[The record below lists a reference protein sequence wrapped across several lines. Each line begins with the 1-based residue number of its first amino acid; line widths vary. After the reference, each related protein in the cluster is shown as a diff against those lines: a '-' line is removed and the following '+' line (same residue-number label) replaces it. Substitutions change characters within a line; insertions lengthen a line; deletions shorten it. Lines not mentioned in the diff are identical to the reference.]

1 MFYKLKI
8 FIYDLKTLILSLIN
22 TQKVYM
28 ELRHIKYFLK
38 LAEELSFVRAAEKL
52 FISQPPLSRQ
62 IKELETEIG
71 AQLFERNNKRVMLT
85 EAGKFYEKEMQEV
98 LKNIERINIKTKKIS
113 ENQSGEFRI
122 AYVSSTF
129 SGDIS
134 TLIQYLSE
142 QFPYV
147 NFRLYELPTVK
158 QIKALEEFKI
168 DLGIV
173 RAPLYSPKIETEL
186 WFKDSFSLVFN
197 KNLYSIQSEEEIEKL
212 SEATFVFFN
221 KEYSPQ
227 YYYNLLEICAHFGF
241 APRVV
246 HESNN
251 VSSIIQLV
259 KNGLGVS
266 IVPTTILKS
275 HNYPEIGY
283 IKIQSVNLFTDILLA
298 TPKGHQSEIAKT
310 AIKFLKSK

>member
-1 MFYKLKI
+1 
-8 FIYDLKTLILSLIN
+8 
-22 TQKVYM
+22 M
-28 ELRHIKYFLK
+28 ELRHLKYFLK

-71 AQLFERNNKRVMLT
+71 ATLFERNNKRVVLT
-85 EAGKFYEKEMQEV
+85 DAGKFYEKEMREV
-98 LKNIERINIKTKKIS
+98 LKNIERINIQTKKIA

-134 TLIQYLSE
+134 NLIQYLSE
-142 QFPYV
+142 QYPYV
-147 NFRLYELPTVK
+147 NFRLYEVPTVK

-173 RAPLYSPKIETEL
+173 RAPVYSPKITTQL
-186 WFKDSFSLVFN
+186 WFKDSFSLVFH
-197 KNLYSIQSEEEIEKL
+197 KNLHSVQSEQEMESL
-212 SEATFVFFN
+212 SETTFVFFN
-221 KEYSPQ
+221 KEYAPQ
-227 YYYNLLEICAHFGF
+227 YYDNLVEICAKFGF
-241 APRVV
+241 APKVV

-251 VSSIIQLV
+251 ISSIIQLV

-266 IVPTTILKS
+266 IVPTNILKS
-275 HNYPEIGY
+275 HLSPELGFLEL
-283 IKIQSVNLFTDILLA
+283 KSVGLFTDILLA
-298 TPKGHQSEIAKT
+298 TPKEHYSEIAQK
-310 AIKFLKSK
+310 AIAFLKKV

>member
-1 MFYKLKI
+1 
-8 FIYDLKTLILSLIN
+8 
-22 TQKVYM
+22 M
-28 ELRHIKYFLK
+28 ELRHLKYFLK
-38 LAEELSFVRAAEKL
+38 LAEELSFIRAAEKL

-71 AQLFERNNKRVMLT
+71 AQLFERNNKRVALT
-85 EAGKFYEKEMQEV
+85 EAGKFYEKEMREV
-98 LKNIERINIKTKKIS
+98 FKNIERINIKTKKIS

-134 TLIQYLSE
+134 TLIQFLSKE
-142 QFPYV
+142 YPYV
-147 NFRLYELPTVK
+147 NFRLYEVPTVK

-168 DLGIV
+168 DLGII
-173 RAPLYSPKIETEL
+173 RAPLHSPKIASQL

-197 KNLYSIQSEEEIEKL
+197 KNLYPIQSEQEIEYL
-212 SEATFVFFN
+212 NETTFVFFN
-221 KEYSPQ
+221 KDYSPQ
-227 YYYNLLEICAHFGF
+227 YYDNLLQICAHFGF
-241 APRVV
+241 APKVV

-251 VSSIIQLV
+251 ISSIIQLV

-266 IVPTTILKS
+266 IVPTNILKS

-283 IKIQSVNLFTDILLA
+283 IEIKSVNLFTDILLA
-298 TPKGHQSEIAKT
+298 TPKGNQSEIATT
-310 AIKFLKSK
+310 AIKFLKRE

>member
-1 MFYKLKI
+1 
-8 FIYDLKTLILSLIN
+8 
-22 TQKVYM
+22 M

-62 IKELETEIG
+62 IKELENEIG
-71 AQLFERNNKRVMLT
+71 AQLFERNNKRVVLT
-85 EAGKFYEKEMQEV
+85 DAGKFYEKEMREV
-98 LKNIERINIKTKKIS
+98 VNNIDRINSQTKKIS

-134 TLIQYLSE
+134 ALIQFLSA
-142 QFPYV
+142 QYPYV
-147 NFRLYELPTVK
+147 NFRLYEVPTVK
-158 QIKALEEFKI
+158 QIAALEEGKI

-173 RAPLYSPKIETEL
+173 RAPILSPKITTQL

-197 KNLYSIQSEEEIEKL
+197 NNLYAIQSEQEIENL
-212 SEATFVFFN
+212 SETTFVFFN
-221 KEYSPQ
+221 KEYAPQ
-227 YYYNLLEICAHFGF
+227 YYDNLVEICVKFGF
-241 APRVV
+241 APKVV

-251 VSSIIQLV
+251 ISSIIQLV

-266 IVPTTILKS
+266 IVPTNILKS
-275 HNYPEIGY
+275 HSSPELGFIELN
-283 IKIQSVNLFTDILLA
+283 SVHLYTDILLA
-298 TPKGHQSEIAKT
+298 TPKDYHSEIAQT
-310 AIKFLKSK
+310 AIEFLSKKQQ

>member
-1 MFYKLKI
+1 
-8 FIYDLKTLILSLIN
+8 
-22 TQKVYM
+22 M
-28 ELRHIKYFLK
+28 ELRHLKYFLK

-71 AQLFERNNKRVMLT
+71 AQLFERNNKRVVLT
-85 EAGKFYEKEMQEV
+85 DAGKFYEKEIREV
-98 LKNIERINIKTKKIS
+98 LKNIERINIQTKKIS
-113 ENQSGEFRI
+113 ENESGEFRI

-134 TLIQYLSE
+134 ELIQYLST
-142 QFPYV
+142 QYPYV
-147 NFRLYELPTVK
+147 NFRLYEVPTVK

-173 RAPLYSPKIETEL
+173 RAPVHSPKITTQL

-197 KNLYSIQSEEEIEKL
+197 NKLYAIHSEQDIEKL
-212 SEATFVFFN
+212 SETTFVFFN
-221 KEYSPQ
+221 KEYAPQ
-227 YYYNLLEICAHFGF
+227 YYDNLVEICAKFGF
-241 APRVV
+241 TPKVV

-275 HNYPEIGY
+275 HVSPELGFVELKAI
-283 IKIQSVNLFTDILLA
+283 NLFTDILLA
-298 TPKGHQSEIAKT
+298 IPKDHYSEIAQN
-310 AIKFLKSK
+310 AIEFLKKK

>member
-1 MFYKLKI
+1 
-8 FIYDLKTLILSLIN
+8 
-22 TQKVYM
+22 M

>member
-1 MFYKLKI
+1 
-8 FIYDLKTLILSLIN
+8 
-22 TQKVYM
+22 M

-71 AQLFERNNKRVMLT
+71 AQLFERNNKRVVLT
-85 EAGKFYEKEMQEV
+85 EAGKFYEKEMREV
-98 LKNIERINIKTKKIS
+98 LKNIERINIKTKKVS

-134 TLIQYLSE
+134 TLIQKLSE

-147 NFRLYELPTVK
+147 NFRLYEVPTVK

-173 RAPLYSPKIETEL
+173 RAPLYSPKIETQL
-186 WFKDSFSLVFN
+186 WFKDNFSLVFN
-197 KNLYSIQSEEEIEKL
+197 KNLYSIESEQQIASL
-212 SEATFVFFN
+212 SETTFVFFN
-221 KEYSPQ
+221 KDYSPQ
-227 YYYNLLEICAHFGF
+227 YYDNLLEICAHFGF
-241 APRVV
+241 APKVV

-251 VSSIIQLV
+251 ISSIIQLV

-283 IKIQSVNLFTDILLA
+283 IEIKSVNLFTDILLA
-298 TPKGHQSEIAKT
+298 TPKGHSSEIAKT
-310 AIKFLKSK
+310 AIEFLKSK

>member
-1 MFYKLKI
+1 
-8 FIYDLKTLILSLIN
+8 
-22 TQKVYM
+22 M

-71 AQLFERNNKRVMLT
+71 AQLFERNNKRVILT
-85 EAGKFYEKEMQEV
+85 EAGKFYQKEMREV
-98 LKNIERINIKTKKIS
+98 LKNIERINIQTQKIA

-129 SGDIS
+129 SGNIS

-142 QFPYV
+142 EYPFV
-147 NFRLYELPTVK
+147 NFRLYEVPTIK
-158 QIKALEEFKI
+158 QIQALEEFKI

-173 RAPLYSPKIETEL
+173 RAPLYSPKIETQL
-186 WFKDSFSLVFN
+186 WFRDSFSLVFN
-197 KNLYSIQSEEEIEKL
+197 KNLFPIQSEQEIVNL
-212 SEATFVFFN
+212 SETTFVFFN
-221 KEYSPQ
+221 KDYAPQ
-227 YYYNLLEICAHFGF
+227 YYDNLLQICAYFGF
-241 APRVV
+241 APKVV

-266 IVPTTILKS
+266 IVPTTIVKS
-275 HNYPEIGY
+275 HSYPEIGFIE
-283 IKIQSVNLFTDILLA
+283 IKSVNLFTDILLA
-298 TPKGHQSEIAKT
+298 TPREHQSEIAQK
-310 AIKFLKSK
+310 AIAFLKRKQQ

>member
-1 MFYKLKI
+1 
-8 FIYDLKTLILSLIN
+8 
-22 TQKVYM
+22 M
-28 ELRHIKYFLK
+28 ELRHLKYFLK

-71 AQLFERNNKRVMLT
+71 AQLFERNNKRVILT
-85 EAGKFYEKEMQEV
+85 EAGKFYEKEMREV

-134 TLIQYLSE
+134 ALVLYLSE

-147 NFRLYELPTVK
+147 NFRLYEVPTVK
-158 QIKALEEFKI
+158 QIKALEDFKI

-173 RAPLYSPKIETEL
+173 RAPLHSPKIETQL
-186 WFKDSFSLVFN
+186 WFKDNFSLVFN
-197 KNLYSIQSEEEIEKL
+197 KNLYPIQSEQEIEKL
-212 SEATFVFFN
+212 SETTFVFFN

-227 YYYNLLEICAHFGF
+227 YYDNLLEICAHFGF
-241 APRVV
+241 APKVV
-246 HESNN
+246 HQSNN
-251 VSSIIQLV
+251 ISSIIQLV

-266 IVPTTILKS
+266 IVPTAILKS

-283 IKIQSVNLFTDILLA
+283 IEIKSVNLFTDILLA
-298 TPKGHQSEIAKT
+298 TPKGHQSEIART
-310 AIKFLKSK
+310 AIDFLKRK

>member
-1 MFYKLKI
+1 
-8 FIYDLKTLILSLIN
+8 
-22 TQKVYM
+22 M
-28 ELRHIKYFLK
+28 ELRHLKYFLK
-38 LAEELSFVRAAEKL
+38 LAEELSFIRAAEKL

-71 AQLFERNNKRVMLT
+71 AQLFERNNKRVALT
-85 EAGKFYEKEMQEV
+85 EAGKFYEKEMREV
-98 LKNIERINIKTKKIS
+98 FKNIERINIKTKKIS

-134 TLIQYLSE
+134 TLIQFLSKE
-142 QFPYV
+142 YPYV
-147 NFRLYELPTVK
+147 NFRLYEVPTVK

-168 DLGIV
+168 DLGII
-173 RAPLYSPKIETEL
+173 RAPLHSPKIASQL

-197 KNLYSIQSEEEIEKL
+197 KNLYPIQSEQEIEYL
-212 SEATFVFFN
+212 NETTFVFFN
-221 KEYSPQ
+221 KDYSPQ
-227 YYYNLLEICAHFGF
+227 YYDNLLQICAHFGF
-241 APRVV
+241 APKVV

-251 VSSIIQLV
+251 ISSIIQLV

-266 IVPTTILKS
+266 IVPTNILKS

-283 IKIQSVNLFTDILLA
+283 IEIKSINLFADILFA
-298 TPKGHQSEIAKT
+298 TPKGNQSEIATT
-310 AIKFLKSK
+310 AIKFLKRE

>member
-1 MFYKLKI
+1 MK
-8 FIYDLKTLILSLIN
+8 
-22 TQKVYM
+22 
-28 ELRHIKYFLK
+28 LRHIKYFLK

-71 AQLFERNNKRVMLT
+71 SQLFERNNKRVILT
-85 EAGKFYEKEMQEV
+85 EAGKFYEKEMREV
-98 LKNIERINIKTKKIS
+98 LKNIERINIKTRKIS

-134 TLIQYLSE
+134 DLVQYLSQ

-147 NFRLYELPTVK
+147 NFRLYEVPTVK

-173 RAPLYSPKIETEL
+173 RAPLHSPKIETQL
-186 WFKDSFSLVFN
+186 WFKDNFSLVFN
-197 KNLYSIQSEEEIEKL
+197 KNLYPIQSEQEIEKL
-212 SEATFVFFN
+212 SETTFVFFN

-227 YYYNLLEICAHFGF
+227 YYDNLLEICAYFGF
-241 APRVV
+241 TPKVV

-251 VSSIIQLV
+251 ISSIIQLV

-266 IVPTTILKS
+266 IVPTAILKS

-283 IKIQSVNLFTDILLA
+283 IEIKSLSLFTDILLA
-298 TPKGHQSEIAKT
+298 TPKGHPSEITKT
-310 AIKFLKSK
+310 AIEFLKKK

>member
-1 MFYKLKI
+1 
-8 FIYDLKTLILSLIN
+8 
-22 TQKVYM
+22 M

-147 NFRLYELPTVK
+147 NFRLYEVPTVK